1 MRILQVNK
9 FLYRRGGAESYLLD
23 LVELQL
29 RSGHEVAFFGMDHPE
44 NPPQRYQAH
53 LPRLVQLEPPPRGV
67 AARAAVVARMV
78 WSTSS
83 RRGIEAVVRSFQP
96 DVVHL
101 HNIYHHLS
109 PSILRPLAERG
120 IPTVMTLHDYKL
132 ACPSYQFMDH
142 GKVCEACLDG
152 HFRHAVQRRCKD
164 GSLGASTVLAFESAL
179 HRAFGAYDS
188 IGLFISPSRFLADR
202 MAKAGVH
209 PCRMHVLNNFV
220 HARAV
225 TPKRSPGG
233 NVAFAGRL
241 SYEKGVDVLIE
252 AVSRLGPGVELDIA
266 GDGPERSGLEALAA
280 ARAPGRVRFHG
291 RLPKE
296 RALDL
301 VRSAAVLALPSRWYE
316 NQPMVVLE
324 AFACGVPVVTSNL
337 GGLPELVDPGQDGL
351 VVPANDPEALAG
363 ALAHVV
369 EDPDRGFAMGQAARA
384 KALEGFTAE
393 RHLERLEAL
402 YRKAARGLRG
412 QPRRGSRR
420 AGPVSRPS

>member
-23 LVELQL
+23 VVELQL
-29 RSGHEVAFFGMDHPE
+29 RAGHEVAAFGMDHPE

-53 LPRLVQLEPPPRGV
+53 LPPLVQLEPPPRGV
-67 AARAAVVARMV
+67 AARAAAVARMV

-83 RRGIEAVVRSFQP
+83 RRGIDAVVRSFRP

-101 HNIYHHLS
+101 HNIYHQLS

-132 ACPSYQFMDH
+132 ACPTYRFMDH

-152 HFRHAVQRRCKD
+152 RFRHAVQRRCKD
-164 GSLGASTVLAFESAL
+164 GSLGASTVLALESAV
-179 HRAFGAYDS
+179 HRAIGAYD
-188 IGLFISPSRFLADR
+188 GVGVFISPSRFLADR

-209 PCRMHVLNNFV
+209 PDRMHVLNNFV
-220 HARAV
+220 DARAV

-252 AVSRLGPGVELDIA
+252 AVARLGSGVELDIA
-266 GDGPERSGLEALAA
+266 GDGPERSALEALAA

-291 RLPKE
+291 QMGKDRL
-296 RALDL
+296 RALL
-301 VRSAAVLALPSRWYE
+301 RSAAVLGVPSRWHE

-337 GGLPELVDPGQDGL
+337 GGLPELVDSGQDGL

-363 ALAHVV
+363 ALTHVL
-369 EDPDRGFAMGQAARA
+369 EDPDRGLTMGQAARA
-384 KALEGFTAE
+384 KALEAFTPE
-393 RHLERLEAL
+393 QHLKRLEAL
-402 YRKAARGLRG
+402 YHKAGELPLSTA
-412 QPRRGSRR
+412 PR
-420 AGPVSRPS
+420 